1 MPWQE
6 CLILAL
12 FIAFR
17 SDAAICLGLIHKG
30 CNQRLLVW
38 LLLICIIYSATI
50 VFHRITWPAHGISQ
64 MGWVRFHMGWVRIKV
79 PTAIYPLSRARQR
92 ESGAQHHDPPPLN
105 LSSFFILTDPCFCPH
120 LQTTSLPFPQWP
132 WEVRVA
138 GSSHCCSLQEHIGVT
153 GAQFYVAVLSSSGNQ
168 EHRRWSTCKWACGG
182 LVYRKVADEGWGS
195 IVVGLTRSLTSGY
208 AGAEPVAVAGPWYTF
223 KSLCWWT
230 TLGLSSDG
238 PVRQTWSARDLIPIL
253 LGLPLSVKQQH

>member
-1 MPWQE
+1 MTSPWH
-6 CLILAL
+6 
-12 FIAFR
+12 FT
-17 SDAAICLGLIHKG
+17 DGLGEISHGLG
-30 CNQRLLVW
+30 ENQSSNCNLP
-38 LLLICIIYSATI
+38 IKPGKAE
-50 VFHRITWPAHGISQ
+50 RIWSPAP
-64 MGWVRFHMGWVRIKV
+64 W
-79 PTAIYPLSRARQR
+79 
-92 ESGAQHHDPPPLN
+92 PPPLH

-230 TLGLSSDG
+230 TEGLSSDG